1 MKDHYSN
8 VKIPKDCRLG
18 KCDTCRQLAAEN
30 LTCKT
35 PEERA
40 ALDIKKRNHDKLHSG
55 ERTCYKQDRFRAIA
69 EPTAFM

>member
-40 ALDIKKRNHDKLHSG
+40 ALDIKS
-55 ERTCYKQDRFRAIA
+55 AIIINY
-69 EPTAFM
+69 TAVNVRVTNKTDFEL